1 MNIDFETK
9 NVWKYI
15 TMSLLVASLT
25 GIPSYIVL
33 MVNTTNA
40 DEVKTLIAEH
50 SPYNQDRKIITST
63 LENHDEAIISIME
76 KLESM
81 NRMQG
86 EIVGKLDILLS
97 RRESE

>member
-40 DEVKTLIAEH
+40 DEVKTLISEH

-63 LENHDEAIISIME
+63 LDNHDEAIISIME

-81 NRMQG
+81 NRVQG

-97 RRESE
+97 RRQSE